1 MPTDPNLQTLN
12 QLADQYHSVNNEAQ
26 RLRRQLDLHIQELK
40 REGYSYRVLARE
52 SQLANGTIQRIVA
65 KDTHT

>member
-12 QLADQYHSVNNEAQ
+12 QLADQYHSVHNEAQ